1 MLLKIANMENL
12 QIKSRKK
19 VAAVPVDF
27 HRYLFEK
34 INFNHRLIALLGARG
49 TGKTTLLLQIARQ
62 FPEKESL
69 YVALDDLFFT
79 DHNLY
84 GLAAGFYK
92 TGGELLLLDEVHKYP
107 DWSREI
113 KLIYDDFP
121 ELSVIFTSSS
131 VLDIYKGESDLS
143 RRAISYHLKEMS
155 FREYL
160 LFFKKITLPVFS
172 LDAIIRGHTDISLNL
187 TKQFKPLKY
196 LKNYYQ
202 AGAYPYFSGD
212 QEAYYQALR
221 NTVNLILETDIQSV
235 KGIEYANIAKLKRL
249 LYVLAANVPF
259 IPNISKLARQINL
272 NRNLL
277 VESLRLLEKAE
288 LISTCV
294 KKGKSVSYLNKP
306 DKIWLH
312 NPNLHYAIAE
322 EKINIGALR
331 ESFFFQHTSVNAKI
345 TLPDKGD
352 FLLDNK
358 YVFEVGGKNKSKMQI
373 QGIKNAF
380 LVKDDID
387 LGVGNIIPL
396 WLFGLLY

>member
-1 MLLKIANMENL
+1 LLLKIANMENL
-12 QIKSRKK
+12 QIKSKK
-19 VAAVPVDF
+19 KIAEVPVDF
-27 HRYLFEK
+27 YRYLFEK
-34 INFNHRLIALLGARG
+34 INFSHRLIALLGARG

-79 DHNLY
+79 DNNLY

-121 ELSVIFTSSS
+121 DLSVIFTSSS

-143 RRAISYHLKEMS
+143 RRAVSYHLKELS

-160 LFFKKITLPVFS
+160 VFFEKIALPVLS
-172 LDAIIRGHTDISLNL
+172 LDDIIHGHTDISLSL
-187 TKQFKPLKY
+187 IKQFKPLKY

-202 AGAYPYFSGD
+202 VGTYPYFSGD
-212 QEAYYQALR
+212 KETYYQALR

-259 IPNISKLARQINL
+259 IPNISKLSRQINL

-277 VESLRLLEKAE
+277 IESLRLLEKAE

-294 KKGKSVSYLNKP
+294 KKHKSVSYLNKP

-331 ESFFFQHTSVNAKI
+331 ESFFFQHVSVNAKI

-358 YVFEVGGKNKSKMQI
+358 YVFEVGGKNKSRIQI

-380 LVKDDID
+380 LVEDDID
-387 LGVGNIIPL
+387 LGVSNIIPL